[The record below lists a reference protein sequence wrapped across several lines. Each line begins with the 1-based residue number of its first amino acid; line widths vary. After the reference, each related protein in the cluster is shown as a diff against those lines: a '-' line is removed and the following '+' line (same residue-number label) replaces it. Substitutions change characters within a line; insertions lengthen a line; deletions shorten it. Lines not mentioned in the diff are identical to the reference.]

1 MFGALNMTGSPNILS
16 LLIFFFFFFFPSRN
30 RQRKLGTKVQWS
42 TKFICETEFRTTRA
56 HRYIPIYRRKQM
68 FTQPLPPPQP
78 KNGIKSKHKND
89 TGEPSSGLTWLQR
102 SKGQKNK
109 QTQKKYLQVAG
120 VPGPGPEPTAWASP
134 SPRLSSLYSLPK
146 NALQCM
152 QDCVRGILFNDRL
165 IYIF

>member
-16 LLIFFFFFFFPSRN
+16 SLIFFLFFFPSRN

-68 FTQPLPPPQP
+68 FTQPPPNQ
-78 KNGIKSKHKND
+78 KMAKKVNTKTTLENHHLDWRGCKGVKGKKKTKH
-89 TGEPSSGLTWLQR
+89 T
-102 SKGQKNK
+102 
-109 QTQKKYLQVAG
+109 KKYLQVAG

>member
-16 LLIFFFFFFFPSRN
+16 LLIFFFFFFFLPGTDNESLEQKFSDLQSSFVKLSLGPHVHTDTFPFTDANKCSLNPS
-30 RQRKLGTKVQWS
+30 
-42 TKFICETEFRTTRA
+42 
-56 HRYIPIYRRKQM
+56 
-68 FTQPLPPPQP
+68 PPQP

-120 VPGPGPEPTAWASP
+120 VPGPGPEPTA
-134 SPRLSSLYSLPK
+134 
-146 NALQCM
+146 
-152 QDCVRGILFNDRL
+152 
-165 IYIF
+165 